1 MKKAYNLFILVFVL
15 NWGYA
20 QQIDAINSFIEF
32 EIGNMIFSSVEG
44 KITGMS
50 GTVNFDPSNVNN
62 SKFNVCIDPS
72 TVNTDNESR
81 DEHLK
86 NEDFFDITAYTTVCF
101 TSSKVEKTGAGY
113 KTTGKLTLYDTTK
126 EAVIQFVQNGKKLEG
141 TMEINRFDY
150 NLGVKEY
157 DGTKMVDDMVEIKVV
172 CVLK

>member
-1 MKKAYNLFILVFVL
+1 MKKTYNLFILFFAL

-20 QQIDAINSFIEF
+20 QQIDANNSFVEF

-44 KITGMS
+44 KISGMTGA
-50 GTVNFDPSNVNN
+50 VNFNPSNLNN

-101 TSSKVEKTGAGY
+101 VSSKIEKKGAGFQ
-113 KTTGKLTLYDTTK
+113 TTGKLTLYDTTRD
-126 EAVIQFVQNGKKLEG
+126 AVIQFSKNGKKLEG

-157 DGTKMVDDMVEIKVV
+157 DGTKMVDDMVEIRIV
-172 CVLK
+172 CTLQ